1 MYKKIL
7 IIAFGACLF
16 ISLPSAAAKD
26 LVIEDYTFTWR
37 VAKVGAANIRVE
49 KEKGRLEIVLSA
61 PGGGLATLRLQPS
74 EATAIA
80 EVLLKT
86 EGYYNK
92 LKEEGQKETEI
103 KVSAGNHE
111 VVYSLP
117 KGKPFEV
124 IIKQPKFFG
133 AALIVKKEEALE
145 IGGYLRNSQKM
156 ADLVNS
162 RIKP

>member
-1 MYKKIL
+1 MNKKIL
-7 IIAFGACLF
+7 LIVFAACLF
-16 ISLPSAAAKD
+16 MSLPLAAAKE
-26 LVIEDYTFTWR
+26 LVIEDYIFTWR

-49 KEKGRLEIVLSA
+49 KQKGRLEIILSA
-61 PGGGLATLRLQPS
+61 PGGKLATLHLQPS
-74 EATAIA
+74 QATEIA

-86 EGYYNK
+86 EGYYNE
-92 LKEEGQKETEI
+92 LKKEGQTETEI

-117 KGKPFEV
+117 RGKPFEV
-124 IIKQPKFFG
+124 IIKQPKIFG
-133 AALIVKKEEALE
+133 AALIVKKEEAVE

-156 ADLVNS
+156 ADLVNN

>member
-1 MYKKIL
+1 MYRKIL
-7 IIAFGACLF
+7 LIAFAASLF
-16 ISLPSAAAKD
+16 MSLPLAAAKD
-26 LVIEDYTFTWR
+26 LVIQDYTFTWR

-49 KEKGRLEIVLSA
+49 KEKDRLEIILSA
-61 PGGGLATLRLQPS
+61 PGGKLATLHLQPS
-74 EATAIA
+74 QATAIA

-86 EGYYNK
+86 EDYYNE
-92 LKEEGQKETEI
+92 LKKEGQTETEI

-117 KGKPFEV
+117 KRKTFEV
-124 IIKQPKFFG
+124 TIKQPKTFG
-133 AALIVKKEEALE
+133 AAIIVKKEEALE
-145 IGGYLRNSQKM
+145 IGGYLKNSQKM

>member
-1 MYKKIL
+1 MYKKISL
-7 IIAFGACLF
+7 ITFAVCLF
-16 ISLPSAAAKD
+16 ISLPLAAAKD
-26 LVIEDYTFTWR
+26 LVIEDYTFIWR
-37 VAKVGAANIRVE
+37 VAKVGTANIRVE
-49 KEKGRLEIVLSA
+49 KEKSRLEIVLSA
-61 PGGGLATLRLQPS
+61 PGGKLATLHLQPS
-74 EATAIA
+74 QATEIA

-86 EGYYNK
+86 EEYYNE
-92 LKEEGQKETEI
+92 LKKKGQTETEI

-117 KGKPFEV
+117 RGKPFEV
-124 IIKQPKFFG
+124 IIKQPKTFG
-133 AALIVKKEEALE
+133 AAIIVKKEEALE

>member
-1 MYKKIL
+1 MHKKIFVT
-7 IIAFGACLF
+7 AFAACLF
-16 ISLPSAAAKD
+16 ISLPLAAAKD

-37 VAKVGAANIRVE
+37 VAKVGAVNIRVE
-49 KEKGRLEIVLSA
+49 KEKDGLEIILSA
-61 PGGGLATLRLQPS
+61 PGGGLATLPLQPS

-86 EGYYNK
+86 EDYYNK
-92 LKEEGQKETEI
+92 LKEKGQKETEI
-103 KVSAGNHE
+103 KVSAGNHD

-117 KGKPFEV
+117 RGKPFEV
-124 IIKQPKFFG
+124 TIKQPKFFG
-133 AALIVKKEEALE
+133 ATLIVKKEEALE